1 MNEASRSDP
10 GEARVDYPAAKQPIR
25 NGDTGNLALS
35 LLGLGPIPTSM
46 INATQDLHVTIPGDY
61 NLDGTVD
68 AADQVICKRAQG
80 STTDLRADGNHDGRV
95 DQADLDLWRANFG
108 KAAKASHPAANP

>member
-1 MNEASRSDP
+1 
-10 GEARVDYPAAKQPIR
+10 
-25 NGDTGNLALS
+25 
-35 LLGLGPIPTSM
+35 M

-108 KAAKASHPAANP
+108 KTARIEKQTHN